1 MPELNVLQLPVLGIL
16 PSICT
21 KLDIYTFYYL
31 LGTHWLWEMCQM
43 LIKGKAEYSSK
54 AKESTMMEFHLPEDY
69 KDIHR
74 PRVFNT
80 HFTPMCLPKKM
91 ADKNCRIVIIQRN
104 PKDVFT
110 SLYHHYAVAGM
121 VVDNSTTF
129 SEYLD
134 YILKNGELLLYGEIF
149 L

>member
-1 MPELNVLQLPVLGIL
+1 
-16 PSICT
+16 
-21 KLDIYTFYYL
+21 
-31 LGTHWLWEMCQM
+31 MCQM
-43 LIKGKAEYSSK
+43 LIKGKAEYSTK

-69 KDIHR
+69 KDIQR

-80 HFTPMCLPKKM
+80 HFTPICLPKKM
-91 ADKNCRIVIIQRN
+91 ADKKCKIVIIQRN

-110 SLYHHYAVAGM
+110 SLYHHFAVIGM

-134 YILKNGELLLYGEIF
+134 YILKNGELLFLAYNISIMSKIYYCIIPWLLLCIKLLVEGEGYGI
-149 L
+149 